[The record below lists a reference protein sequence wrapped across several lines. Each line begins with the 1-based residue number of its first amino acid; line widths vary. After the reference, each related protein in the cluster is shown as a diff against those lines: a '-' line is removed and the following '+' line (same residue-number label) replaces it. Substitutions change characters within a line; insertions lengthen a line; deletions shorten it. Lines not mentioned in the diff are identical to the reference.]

1 MSDPFVVELIHQ
13 LSLRI
18 TALEGRE
25 YKFWLPVLVS
35 AAAVATSL
43 LTAYKA
49 RLSSTDNLKHV
60 VLQGIK
66 SNIDAAKAQ
75 VESTAMQ
82 LAPLKA
88 KKSPTKDQKDELA
101 IKEQVF
107 DSIIERLLN
116 AYNDGCQK
124 FYKGQVVAQDFI
136 DLYHQDIADYI
147 REFHEK
153 FSGPLTRFDAMLR
166 YYNEKH
172 KNPKA

>member
-1 MSDPFVVELIHQ
+1 MSDSLLAELIHQ
-13 LSLRI
+13 LSLRV
-18 TALEGRE
+18 TALEGNE
-25 YKFWLPVLVS
+25 YRFWVPVLISV
-35 AAAVATSL
+35 AAIVASL
-43 LTAYKA
+43 FTAYKTKL
-49 RLSSTDNLKHV
+49 LSADNLRQV

-88 KKSPTKDQKDELA
+88 KESPTKDQKDELA

-107 DSIIERLLN
+107 DSVIERLLN

-124 FYKGQVVAQDFI
+124 FYKDQVVAQDFI

-147 REFHEK
+147 RDFQEK

-166 YYNEKH
+166 YYNEKY